1 MKGFYYGLI
10 PFLLSFWI
18 SEVSA
23 DSYRFHA
30 QNKEWKSSGKSTF
43 LAGKVQAAVLDSL
56 DAKYGLTDYT
66 YHFYHKG
73 QELFVLVSCTFDLYK
88 VVGTTLEKQYKYL
101 NRGFT
106 CATYPFERDD
116 KHFLLGGKGFW
127 TNQMDLLV
135 LDEMNGSWEWVKTK
149 NQPLDYHSA
158 YVYQNSKGIFS
169 LFGHYYDP
177 RKGVDSW
184 EPQGY
189 FLDWKTK
196 TWRKIAIQID
206 EVDNKAL
213 VESHSVFTIE
223 TQDYVLLSTLNGKE
237 NLGWNILEKESGKM
251 YYFFS
256 RNADMAHSPVL
267 EIMGNELTYQLEND
281 EFKTIDLDSIKA
293 TSEVIGQVQVLE
305 TAEVPEKSSP
315 LSPYLLLILGLG
327 GGLGWFVFARRKKVV
342 PAAQQPQE
350 ETSGHQPA
358 LAYEPILKLL
368 PYDGQQLTSEIID
381 RLLGLDDL
389 ENFDFKRMKRSRL
402 IKEINKR
409 YLVHTG
415 KELVLRDK
423 KPDDRRF
430 TYYKIQA

>member
-1 MKGFYYGLI
+1 MKGVYCGLI
-10 PFLLSFWI
+10 LFLLSCCAF
-18 SEVSA
+18 EVKA
-23 DSYRFHA
+23 DSHSFRA
-30 QNKEWKSSGKSTF
+30 KNNEWKSSGKTAF

-56 DAKYGLTDYT
+56 DAKYGFTDYT

-88 VVGTTLEKQYKYL
+88 VVGATLEKQYNYS

-106 CATYPFERDD
+106 CATYPFNRDD
-116 KHFLLGGKGFW
+116 THFLLGGKGFW
-127 TNQMDLLV
+127 TSQMDLLV
-135 LDEMNGSWEWVKTK
+135 LDEINGSWEWVKTT

-158 YVYQNSKGIFS
+158 HVYQNSKGIFS
-169 LFGHYYDP
+169 LFGYYYDP
-177 RKGVDSW
+177 RKGVDTL

-196 TWRKIAIQID
+196 TWKKIAVQI
-206 EVDNKAL
+206 EKVDNKEL
-213 VESHSVFTIE
+213 VATHSIFTIE

-237 NLGWNILEKESGKM
+237 NLGWNILEKESGKV

-281 EFKTIDLDSIKA
+281 QYKTIDLDSIKA
-293 TSEVIGQVQVLE
+293 KSALVGEVRV
-305 TAEVPEKSSP
+305 AEAAMVPKEVSSLP
-315 LSPYLLLILGLG
+315 LYLLLLLGLG
-327 GGLGWFVFARRKKVV
+327 GGLGWFVFARRKKNL
-342 PAAQQPQE
+342 PAPQGQVTPE
-350 ETSGHQPA
+350 EKLPSI
-358 LAYEPILKLL
+358 AYEPILKLL
-368 PYDGQQLTSEIID
+368 PYDGQQLTTEIID
-381 RLLGLDDL
+381 ELLGLNQL

-409 YLVHTG
+409 YLAHAG
-415 KELVLRDK
+415 KDLVYRDK

-430 TYYKIQA
+430 TYYLIRV

>member
-1 MKGFYYGLI
+1 MNRKFIWLI
-10 PFLLSFWI
+10 LSLVLLSHFGTA
-18 SEVSA
+18 A
-23 DSYRFHA
+23 DSNRFKA
-30 QNKEWKSSGKSTF
+30 KPLEWKKSNKTSF
-43 LAGKVQAAVLDSL
+43 LKGKVQVPVLDSL
-56 DAKYGLTDYT
+56 DQLYGKTDYD
-66 YHFYHKG
+66 YHFYTKG

-106 CATYPFERDD
+106 CGTYAFERGD
-116 KHFLLGGKGFW
+116 KHFLLGGRGFW

-135 LDEMNGSWEWVKTK
+135 FDEMNGSWEWVKTT
-149 NQPLDYHSA
+149 NQPLDYHSD

-169 LFGHYYDP
+169 LFGHFYDP
-177 RKGVDSW
+177 RKGVDTW

-206 EVDNKAL
+206 GVDNKAL
-213 VESHSVFTIE
+213 VESLSVFTIE
-223 TQDYVLLSTLNGKE
+223 TQDYLLLSTVNGKE

-281 EFKTIDLDSIKA
+281 ELRTINLDSIKLKSELVGEVRVEEA
-293 TSEVIGQVQVLE
+293 DIVSNEVTSL
-305 TAEVPEKSSP
+305 P
-315 LSPYLLLILGLG
+315 LYLLLLLGLG
-327 GGLGWFVFARRKKVV
+327 GGLGWFVFARRKKTRQGSELQDSPVV
-342 PAAQQPQE
+342 RQP
-350 ETSGHQPA
+350 S

-389 ENFDFKRMKRSRL
+389 DNFDFKRMKRSRL

-409 YLVHTG
+409 YLAHAG
-415 KELVLRDK
+415 KELILRDK
-423 KPDDRRF
+423 NPDDRRF
-430 TYYKIQA
+430 TYFKIQA